1 MFTLQQM
8 LRYDRW
14 GLPVRTSEAELYRR
28 VVSGQKTRPLNFR
41 VQSGSYAFSISPLAL
56 PSGKIEAIR
65 VQDIARQE
73 WFNYDNGVWDRA
85 PEVTVGGNLY
95 IAAYA
100 VNESAA
106 GLMQLI
112 IKDDAGAFLAVKQE
126 NVAAGAHIGAETGT
140 IEMPN
145 RQYGILILVEP

>member
-1 MFTLQQM
+1 M

-14 GLPVRTSEAELYRR
+14 GFPLRTSEAELYNRA
-28 VVSGQKTRPLNFR
+28 VSGQKTRPLNFR

-56 PSGKIEAIR
+56 PSGVIEAIR
-65 VQDIARQE
+65 VQDIARNID
-73 WFNYDNGVWDRA
+73 FAYDNGVWNQA

-100 VNESAA
+100 RNEGAY
-106 GLMQLI
+106 GIMQLV

-126 NVAAGAHIGAETGT
+126 NVAAGAALGAETGT

-145 RQYGILILVEP
+145 RQYGVLILVEP

>member
-1 MFTLQQM
+1 VFTLQQT

-14 GLPVRTSEAELYRR
+14 GFPLRTSEAELYRR
-28 VVSGQKTRPLNFR
+28 VVSGQKTRPLNIR

-56 PSGKIEAIR
+56 PSGVIEAIR
-65 VQDIARQE
+65 VQDIARNIN
-73 WFNYDNGVWDRA
+73 FSYDNGVWDRA
-85 PEVTVGGNLY
+85 PEVTVGENLY

-100 VNESAA
+100 RNTGNA

-126 NVAAGAHIGAETGT
+126 NVAAGAAFGDETGT